1 MTITCTACKE
11 QKSPEDFHKN
21 KYSKTGRVSQC
32 KPCVRERVLSDNAQ
46 ENKKLYNRARSR
58 KRYSGFTQEEYET
71 KLKEQ
76 EYRCAICKS
85 ETHNGINWCADHCHS
100 TGTKRGV
107 LCYKCNVGLGYF
119 KDNIE
124 SLENAI
130 MYLNKYNKNVNE
142 VSK

>member
-1 MTITCTACKE
+1 MMKTCTGCKIE
-11 QKSPEDFHKN
+11 KPLEDYHRDNHLKS
-21 KYSKTGRVSQC
+21 GRVSRC
-32 KPCVRERVLSDNAQ
+32 KICIRERTLSENAK
-46 ENKKLYNRARSR
+46 ETKKLYNRARSR
-58 KRYSGFTQEEYET
+58 KYYSGFTQEEYEA
-71 KLKEQ
+71 KLEEQ
-76 EYRCAICKS
+76 DYSCAICKS
-85 ETHNGINWCADHCHS
+85 KTHNGINWCADHCHS

>member
-1 MTITCTACKE
+1 MTKICPGCKTE
-11 QKSPEDFHKN
+11 KSLEDFHID
-21 KYSKTGRVSQC
+21 KTQKSGRVSKC
-32 KPCVRERVLSDNAQ
+32 KPCVRERTLSANAK
-46 ENKKLYNRARSR
+46 ENKKIYNRQRSR
-58 KRYSGFTQEEYET
+58 KSYSGFTQEEYEA

-76 EYRCAICKS
+76 NYRCAICNS

-119 KDNIE
+119 KDNVE

-130 MYLNKYNKNVNE
+130 MYLNKYRENINE

>member
-1 MTITCTACKE
+1 MNKICAGCKTE
-11 QKSPEDFHKN
+11 KSIEDFHLDRK
-21 KYSKTGRVSQC
+21 SKSGRVPRC
-32 KPCVRERVLSDNAQ
+32 KPCTRDRNLSQNAQ
-46 ENKKLYNRARSR
+46 EHKKEYNKARSR
-58 KRYSGFTQEEYET
+58 LYKTGFTKEEYET
-71 KLKEQ
+71 KLEEQ
-76 EYRCAICKS
+76 NYRCAICKS

-119 KDNIE
+119 KDNVE

-130 MYLNKYNKNVNE
+130 MYLNKYRENVNE